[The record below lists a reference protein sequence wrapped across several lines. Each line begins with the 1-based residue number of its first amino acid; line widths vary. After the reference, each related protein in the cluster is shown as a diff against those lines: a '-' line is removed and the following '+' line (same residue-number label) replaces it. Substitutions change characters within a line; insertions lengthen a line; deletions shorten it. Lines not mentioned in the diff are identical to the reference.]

1 MNNNTFMQQAR
12 QQLKGKY
19 LLYVGILFLCTM
31 ITSLLNFG
39 LPADFLL
46 NHPVWYFPY
55 LFVMIVLIVSRNTIY
70 FLFIKRVRK
79 EVFQMKDIRYSFSKT
94 LVHIVSALL
103 FELVQMGILMVIQM
117 IGMMLPIIVLPLVVI
132 MQVILAS
139 VSVFIAFAIYDGVKG
154 SLNIVNGSFKLLK
167 QNFKSL
173 FMLSLPFLIWL
184 LLYQLGD
191 NLLSVAM
198 IDDVTKQIQVR
209 EMIVNAL
216 ANQELIQYAYLWI
229 ALSVFNTLVS
239 SFLLVPLYTAF
250 ANVYEQQYLQ
260 IFPFRAHIKA
270 NVIDIEE

>member
-216 ANQELIQYAYLWI
+216 ANQELIRYAYLWI

>member
-216 ANQELIQYAYLWI
+216 ANQALIQYAYLWI

>member
-94 LVHIVSALL
+94 VVHIVSALL

-216 ANQELIQYAYLWI
+216 ANQELIRYAYLWI

>member
-94 LVHIVSALL
+94 VVHIVSALL

>member
-216 ANQELIQYAYLWI
+216 ANQELIRYAYLWI

-260 IFPFRAHIKA
+260 IFPFHAHIKA